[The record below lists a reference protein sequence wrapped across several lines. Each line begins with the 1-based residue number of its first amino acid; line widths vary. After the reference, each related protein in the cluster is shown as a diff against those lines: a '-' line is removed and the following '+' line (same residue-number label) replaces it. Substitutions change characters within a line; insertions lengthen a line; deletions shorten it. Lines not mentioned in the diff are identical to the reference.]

1 MTTFEPPGG
10 VGAGVGALL
19 TMTADKASES
29 VHEAADK
36 ADVATKSDATRRR
49 AVKVK
54 PAAPSA
60 TATAC
65 ALAATKV
72 TEAAAITADADAPL
86 ESNFVCA
93 AAVDEA
99 DATVAAAHE
108 TANTAAKQEKA
119 AADKAKSDEVPA
131 AALAHDRTAEAPPPP
146 ALAACAPHTAA
157 HATAEDPGV
166 ALGRR
171 AAPHARRA
179 RRARRA
185 RERASARLSLD
196 ITRSRM
202 PEREHFT
209 RSPAHAHSRRAA
221 AAADGGARNG
231 RDAAVNDLRG
241 TGGVLFSLLSARTS
255 PPRDLRGRVHI
266 SAERGRRRAAEISV

>member
-72 TEAAAITADADAPL
+72 LVDSLQVRAKNTEYRL
-86 ESNFVCA
+86 
-93 AAVDEA
+93 
-99 DATVAAAHE
+99 
-108 TANTAAKQEKA
+108 
-119 AADKAKSDEVPA
+119 
-131 AALAHDRTAEAPPPP
+131 
-146 ALAACAPHTAA
+146 
-157 HATAEDPGV
+157 
-166 ALGRR
+166 R
-171 AAPHARRA
+171 AAPHS
-179 RRARRA
+179 
-185 RERASARLSLD
+185 SA
-196 ITRSRM
+196 T
-202 PEREHFT
+202 
-209 RSPAHAHSRRAA
+209 
-221 AAADGGARNG
+221 
-231 RDAAVNDLRG
+231 
-241 TGGVLFSLLSARTS
+241 FS
-255 PPRDLRGRVHI
+255 G
-266 SAERGRRRAAEISV
+266 